1 MIIELPVV
9 PHDRTSKQY
18 RMVFFHFSNNNLSI
32 RRDCAIEV
40 GKYDPQMATS
50 EDVEICFRV
59 ALSDRWV
66 ACREPGVVV
75 RHKARR
81 TLGGMVRQLWGWGIN
96 LGRAYRKTGLRGL
109 YLYWVSASRNAVVWD
124 LEQVNF
130 PILVTG
136 FLTNFHV
143 AHALGGVAIVLGLAG
158 QEPAALGLGLVAVVL
173 LGTWMRNVAGHGLG
187 VWGTLKLAAVAY
199 LANVTFMCAAFLGSL
214 RAGMVYVPPA
224 MLPPNAPSERHFYEG
239 DGTPWP
245 AAQGVRATEA
255 GAMTA
260 GTRSSSP

>member
-9 PHDRTSKQY
+9 PHDRVSRQY
-18 RMVFFHFSNNNLSI
+18 RMAFFHFSNNNLSI
-32 RRDCAIEV
+32 RRDCAVEV

-81 TLGGMVRQLWGWGIN
+81 TLGGMLRQLWGWGIN
-96 LGRAYRKTGLRGL
+96 LGYAYRKTGLRGM
-109 YLYWVSASRNAVVWD
+109 YLYWVSTSRNAIVRDV
-124 LEQVNF
+124 EQVNF

-143 AHALGGVAIVLGLAG
+143 AHALGGVAIVVGLAG
-158 QEPAALGLGLVAVVL
+158 QGLAALGLGLVAVVL
-173 LGTWMRNVAGHGLG
+173 LGASMRNVAGRGLG
-187 VWGTLKLAAVAY
+187 AWGTLKLGAVAY

-214 RAGMVYVPPA
+214 RAGMVYIPAAMFPPS
-224 MLPPNAPSERHFYEG
+224 APSERHFYEG
-239 DGTPWP
+239 DGAPWP
-245 AAQGVRATEA
+245 AAQSVRATEA
-255 GAMTA
+255 GVVTA
-260 GTRSSSP
+260 RTRFPSP